1 MPASIQINEKQT
13 VRFRDYTLLFDLIL
27 VTKSEKWYRPAH
39 VETLLPHRDTHSH
52 AAFLTAYDTKSDEM
66 SYTEKIRYDFSD
78 TFNLEKILYTSLE
91 DNPSGT
97 IDILRNFPCM
107 DYEQKVEAY
116 LLMYNY
122 VTDRIDKGKERQT
135 VLRNAGFDPVE
146 NMRKEQHAMRQAYK
160 ELTQEKV
167 L

>member
-1 MPASIQINEKQT
+1 MPTPIRINDKQT
-13 VRFRDYTLLFDLIL
+13 VRIQDHMLLFDLIL

-39 VETLLPHRDTHSH
+39 VETLLSYKDTHSH
-52 AAFLTAYDTKSDEM
+52 AAFLIAYDTKSDEM
-66 SYTEKIRYDFSD
+66 SSTKKTRYDFSD

-97 IDILRNFPCM
+97 IDILRNFPHM

-122 VTDRIDKGKERQT
+122 VTDRIDKDKERQT
-135 VLRNAGFDPVE
+135 VLRNAGLDPIE
-146 NMRKEQHAMRQAYK
+146 NMRKEQYAMRQAYK

>member
-39 VETLLPHRDTHSH
+39 VETLLPYRDTHSH
-52 AAFLTAYDTKSDEM
+52 AAFLTAYDIKSDEM
-66 SYTEKIRYDFSD
+66 NRDEKVHYNFSD
-78 TFNLEKILYTSLE
+78 TFNLEKVLLTSLE

-97 IDILRNFPCM
+97 IDILRNFPHM

-116 LLMYNY
+116 ILMYNY
-122 VTDRIDKGKERQT
+122 VTDRIDKDKERQT
-135 VLRNAGFDPVE
+135 VLRNAGLDPIE
-146 NMRKEQHAMRQAYK
+146 NMRKEQYNMKQAYK
-160 ELTQEKV
+160 ELIQEKD

>member
-13 VRFRDYTLLFDLIL
+13 VRFRDYMLLFDLIL

-39 VETLLPHRDTHSH
+39 VETLLSYKDTHSY
-52 AAFLTAYDTKSDEM
+52 AAFLIAYDTKSDEM

-97 IDILRNFPCM
+97 LDILCNFPCM

-122 VTDRIDKGKERQT
+122 VTDRIDKDKERQT

>member
-1 MPASIQINEKQT
+1 MPTPIRINEKQT
-13 VRFRDYTLLFDLIL
+13 VRIQDHMLLFDLIL

-39 VETLLPHRDTHSH
+39 VETLLSYKDTHSH
-52 AAFLTAYDTKSDEM
+52 AAFLTAYDTKSKEM
-66 SYTEKIRYDFSD
+66 SCTEKIRYDFSD

-97 IDILRNFPCM
+97 IDILRNFPRM

-122 VTDRIDKGKERQT
+122 VTDRIDKDKERQT
-135 VLRNAGFDPVE
+135 VLRNAGLDPIE

-160 ELTQEKV
+160 ELAQEQ
-167 L
+167 